1 MTKSPKKTSN
11 PYKQTDWKKQLSAAA
26 MPDLKKIDE
35 SKKKPTWTPKGGP
48 KKSRV
53 SGTGRGRGRGLPQLK
68 TLVNKMILP
77 TKAKG
82 RSVGRRRA
90 R

>member
-35 SKKKPTWTPKGGP
+35 SKKKMNWSNKGGP
-48 KKSRV
+48 RGRRQV
-53 SGTGRGRGRGLPQLK
+53 SGTGGLRFGGSVLGRPTPLPRK
-68 TLVNKMILP
+68 EKR
-77 TKAKG
+77 
-82 RSVGRRRA
+82 RSVRRR
-90 R
+90 RR